1 MGRKWQK
8 PRVKVASAYIDQF
21 PEGDLAHQRVEK
33 HRLKMV
39 GTIED
44 ALTLGTKE
52 LAVDGVVIIAEHGNY
67 PTNEKGQK
75 RYPRYDWFKQVVR
88 VFEKTGKS
96 VPAFNDKHLST
107 EWDECVEMVADA
119 KPVSYTH
126 LTLPT
131 NREV

>member
-67 PTNEKGQK
+67 PTNEKGA
-75 RYPRYDWFKQVVR
+75 
-88 VFEKTGKS
+88 ET
-96 VPAFNDKHLST
+96 LST
-107 EWDECVEMVADA
+107 IRLVQAGRARVRE
-119 KPVSYTH
+119 
-126 LTLPT
+126 
-131 NREV
+131 NRQVCSRLQRQTSVD